1 MPEAAKLSLAKA
13 RAEGRLGDFIAER
26 EAEGQAPGDSD
37 KGDALIRRIAETPTV
52 SPRALKRAAR
62 DG

>member
-1 MPEAAKLSLAKA
+1 MTTLKEAREKGELDK
-13 RAEGRLGDFIAER
+13 FIAER
-26 EAEGQAPGDSD
+26 EAEGQAPGDAV
-37 KGDALIRRIAETPTV
+37 KGDVLIRRIAETPTV

>member
-1 MPEAAKLSLAKA
+1 MTTLKQA
-13 RAEGRLGDFIAER
+13 RDKGELEKFIVER
-26 EAEGQAPGDSD
+26 EAEGQAPGDAA
-37 KGDALIRRIAETPTV
+37 KLTRVVRRIAETPTV